1 MARKEERR
9 KGIVATR
16 AFQKFLLE
24 QYTQSRK
31 NYNQYANIEH
41 IAKEYGLYSFEE
53 LYELIKT
60 HSPIKDVASFY
71 LCKIIHDAMRHDKKL
86 SFHAACVDNLA
97 YLSILIGLDPTKIYY
112 GVSWYQNKKKKN
124 KDIRMSDFSRHYAK
138 VIDTIRLRWKRLY
151 KENNKTFI
159 GWYKA
164 QTKASNEQMLQFLG
178 RTYRYL
184 QKKK

>member
-1 MARKEERR
+1 MCYQCIMGQRSGVG
-9 KGIVATR
+9 KGILATR
-16 AFQKFLLE
+16 ASQKFFRYE
-24 QYTQSRK
+24 
-31 NYNQYANIEH
+31 NIED
-41 IAKEYGLYSFEE
+41 IAKEHGLYSFEE

-151 KENNKTFI
+151 EENNKTFM

-164 QTKASNEQMLQFLG
+164 QTKASTAQMLQFLSQ
-178 RTYRYL
+178 TLRYL
-184 QKKK
+184 QNKKSK